1 MQPLT
6 ITVRLRRRTDPS
18 QKTEQQISADVL
30 AASAATLSST
40 VDAHGTHQ
48 DDPHALQSDA
58 AVSTVDRVQRRV
70 SDTYDPL
77 KALETTVVSAIQAN
91 NIRAAREHVMLAAAD
106 KSYARSTR
114 ETLKYTLNT
123 LISFASAHRDG
134 VTPSA
139 THDLTRAIHH
149 RFAAALDSERV
160 AVIAF
165 NKRQLEQAATEKDSI
180 AVRAAS
186 NGKFVEKNH
195 PTAQALNRQIAER
208 GFAVG
213 KAAVTFIAGKMI
225 SAEGQRTIREHFNG
239 STVSSGMYIV
249 ITDAV
254 VVGMTAAYASEK
266 FGAGRNA
273 LHHKQAVLELADTLS
288 GQLRG
293 PSALDDVSMW
303 GNALWAVTFTNQ
315 DLNILRRACNGS
327 LNFKNWGL
335 AYKTGVS
342 APQIPAQ

>member
-1 MQPLT
+1 MQPRT
-6 ITVRLRRRTDPS
+6 ITVTLRRRTDRS

-30 AASAATLSST
+30 AASAAALSATDGPSRTL
-40 VDAHGTHQ
+40 Q
-48 DDPHALQSDA
+48 DGPQAIQSDTV
-58 AVSTVDRVQRRV
+58 VSTVEHAQKRLA
-70 SDTYDPL
+70 DTYDPL
-77 KALETTVVSAIQAN
+77 KQLETTVVSFIQAN
-91 NIRAAREHVMLAAAD
+91 NIRAAREHVMIAAAD

-114 ETLKYTLNT
+114 EALKYTLNT
-123 LISFASAHRDG
+123 LISFASAHRNG

-139 THDLTRAIHH
+139 TLDLTRTIHQ
-149 RFAAALDSERV
+149 RFAAALDGERV

-165 NKRQLEQAATEKDSI
+165 NKRQVEQTATEKDSI

-273 LHHKQAVLELADTLS
+273 LHHKEAVLELADTLS

-293 PSALDDVSMW
+293 RKALEDVSMW

-315 DLNILRRACNGS
+315 DLNILRRACGGS

>member
-1 MQPLT
+1 MQPRT
-6 ITVRLRRRTDPS
+6 ITVTLRRRSDASKTAE
-18 QKTEQQISADVL
+18 QKTADVL
-30 AASAATLSST
+30 AASAAALSATADPSR
-40 VDAHGTHQ
+40 AIQ
-48 DDPHALQSDA
+48 DGPQSIQSDTV
-58 AVSTVDRVQRRV
+58 VSTVERVQKRLA
-70 SDTYDPL
+70 DTYDPL
-77 KALETTVVSAIQAN
+77 KQLETTVVSFIQAN
-91 NIRAAREHVMLAAAD
+91 NIRAAREHVMIAAAD

-114 ETLKYTLNT
+114 EALKYTLNT
-123 LISFASAHRDG
+123 LISFASAHRNG

-139 THDLTRAIHH
+139 TLDLTRTIHQ
-149 RFAAALDSERV
+149 RFAAALDGERV
-160 AVIAF
+160 AVTAF
-165 NKRQLEQAATEKDSI
+165 NKRQVEQAATEKDSI

-225 SAEGQRTIREHFNG
+225 SPEGQRTIREHFNG

-273 LHHKQAVLELADTLS
+273 LHHKEAVLELADTLS

-293 PSALDDVSMW
+293 RKALEDVSMW

-315 DLNILRRACNGS
+315 DLNILRRACGVS

-342 APQIPAQ
+342 APQIPA